1 LVEAINILVA
11 VAEAVNV
18 LVAVAVAEAV
28 NVAMIVQMIAPTFAP
43 MVVPVVLRGY
53 ESEGKWM
60 SLFRDM
66 IICVFC
72 VNIAR

>member
-1 LVEAINILVA
+1 MNVLVA
-11 VAEAVNV
+11 VA
-18 LVAVAVAEAV
+18 VAVAVAEAV
-28 NVAMIVQMIAPTFAP
+28 NFLVPV
-43 MVVPVVLRGY
+43 VVPMVLRGY

-66 IICVFC
+66 ICVFC